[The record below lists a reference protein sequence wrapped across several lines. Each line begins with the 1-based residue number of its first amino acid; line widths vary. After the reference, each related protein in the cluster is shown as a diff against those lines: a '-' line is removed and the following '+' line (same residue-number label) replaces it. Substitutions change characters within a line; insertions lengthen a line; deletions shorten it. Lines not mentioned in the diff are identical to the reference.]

1 VLARLAARRGARYTA
16 GMSHTSQAMFRH
28 RNLPHLLLQAR
39 ETLLAGFRPILRQ
52 FGITEQQWRVMRT
65 LNERGPMEPNQLA
78 EACLILSPSLTR
90 MLGGMEDAGLVERT
104 RSVTDQ
110 RRQLVS
116 LTPPA
121 RAVIAQM
128 EPLIEARYQE
138 LARQL
143 GPERLSEVYHALDAM
158 LAGLAPQSGPPES
171 IALSPP
177 ERGGEA
183 S

>member
-1 VLARLAARRGARYTA
+1 
-16 GMSHTSQAMFRH
+16 MSHTSQAMFRH

-65 LNERGPMEPNQLA
+65 LNEGEPMEPNQLA

-90 MLGGMEDAGLVERT
+90 MLSGMEDAGLVERT
-104 RSVTDQ
+104 RSITDQ

-121 RAVIAQM
+121 RAIIAQM
-128 EPLIEARYQE
+128 EPLIDARYQE
-138 LARQL
+138 LEQRL
-143 GPERLSEVYHALDAM
+143 GSERLTEVYRALDAM
-158 LAGLAPQSGPPES
+158 LASLALQPNPP
-171 IALSPP
+171 ANPP
-177 ERGGEA
+177 DTLAAPPPDRVDEA